1 MCSVFL
7 PLFFLCQLKTGT
19 EIECRG
25 YVRFNLAFRSDVLA
39 VNTNGSSGES
49 YGARWRIRASN
60 KGMSIAPL
68 SRACLNTVLKPAGH
82 QTIGKLL
89 ASVRRSKNDER
100 RTELV
105 TDHYLC
111 SAYQDSK
118 LMESCVASNI
128 TNHVVTQNL
137 LDNRQWAYRKGK
149 STEQL
154 LIHLT
159 ERWREAVERN
169 FLWEYCLWISLKL
182 STQFSQYIATKA
194 ERPWNQRRYLA
205 VVKELS
211 YLTERRQ
218 FPRYTRYSSRSA
230 ARVGPRV
237 HVILPLH
244 KRPPKITTLCGN
256 LSVCRRHNNILSQKQ
271 WIC

>member
-128 TNHVVTQNL
+128 TNHVVTQNVL
-137 LDNRQWAYRKGK
+137 EERQWAYRKGK

-154 LIHLT
+154 LKHLT
-159 ERWREAVERN
+159 ERWRE
-169 FLWEYCLWISLKL
+169 
-182 STQFSQYIATKA
+182 TIARRLFVGILFGDLTKA
-194 ERPWNQRRYLA
+194 FNKVSHNILLQKLFDLGIRRDIWLWLKNYLR
-205 VVKELS
+205 
-211 YLTERRQ
+211 ERR
-218 FPRYTRYSSRSA
+218 
-230 ARVGPRV
+230 
-237 HVILPLH
+237 
-244 KRPPKITTLCGN
+244 
-256 LSVCRRHNNILSQKQ
+256 
-271 WIC
+271 